1 MDFKLCYK
9 SYPFKVTWA
18 AKREF
23 KRETGRGLWSTI
35 QGILPIMANSKEL
48 SVSDRMQKVSEY
60 IDEVD
65 GTILL
70 WILAKQSNST
80 LQLSEIADAV
90 ERVGWRPIGGDEFA
104 QPYTYVLYDILH
116 TIDRAYEIEAKQ
128 PKKDLCP
135 S

>member
-1 MDFKLCYK
+1 MDFNLCYK

-80 LQLSEIADAV
+80 LQLSEIVDALNV
-90 ERVGWRPIGGDEFA
+90 LAGDRL
-104 QPYTYVLYDILH
+104 VVMNLH
-116 TIDRAYEIEAKQ
+116 SLIPMCCTIFCT
-128 PKKDLCP
+128 L
-135 S
+135 